1 MQQFEIGGEANC
13 LYYVSSKC
21 RSWIPA
27 KTLLVF
33 AHNSIARS
41 IVRLREFARSSGWME
56 AAEENGAV
64 LILPVAEKGWE
75 QEKTQRVKLLY
86 RTVWKDTLS
95 PDPNEIFKNVWCWET
110 LIFAVGYGE
119 GAVFAGNAAVEQPNA
134 FADVAMVGGVPKCY
148 EGGEA
153 FSDRWLLPDASDDWR
168 LRNREIPVA
177 VWMLGDMDTGEAE
190 RYFGACASDPD
201 QVKVTRG
208 HFGPD
213 PETTRSILAEFDT
226 RVRWKNSPDG
236 TPARLQPEEQIRTGG
251 EYLPDTVRWNGY
263 DYNYYTRLPKGV
275 SDVRGLPVVVCMHG
289 HGEPAWM
296 FAQKNGWPELQ
307 DETGAFVFVSPD
319 SPENSWT
326 VQRDHG
332 MHALMLQKL
341 EEKYGIDR
349 TRVYLTGFSNG
360 SMATCWYGTMH
371 PELYAAISPW
381 NSPLVSFEEKLLSEG
396 WEMPVF
402 AINGDL
408 DHKMDIP
415 RKSYA
420 KLFETFIR
428 LNGGLPRKAE
438 VPMPWHWK
446 YDAQWNG
453 ENRYTSEAGYR
464 QGGRMTTYE
473 YQNLDGYPRFCFTEL
488 KDMPHGA
495 IQDEARAAWAFLSR
509 FSRPL
514 GSKKVV
520 DSGRPE
526 LDRNFTQSI
535 LPDGREMV
543 VFVPTACNAYTPARS
558 ILLLPE
564 AKEVPDPEAVKA
576 WMASSGWIRQANRD
590 GSVLIA
596 ATSRFGSWN
605 DVSSDIVKD
614 LYSLTWGKTVSRE
627 YGDILWRPTSPEN
640 GKRQGCVWMWETL
653 WHIVGYGDGAVV
665 AGNAAAAHPNHFASV
680 TLIGGAPDTFPDRE
694 VRSDH
699 FLVSKAGKNPDR
711 MKGISA
717 DYDVRVADV
726 PSAVWMIGRE
736 SKEALDYFLRAD
748 SVPKGF
754 AGTSCILAGEES
766 TLYANPEE
774 SAQRVAVT
782 KAAVIPTPAQ
792 IMADWMGQSVRWK
805 NGPDGT
811 LSTFYWKDQIEA
823 GQSPYER
830 YPFRVP
836 CENRDREYY
845 VYRPKSIGPKAPV
858 VITIHGHGE
867 PAWMFLS
874 KNGWPELADREGILI
889 VSPQDNHKNRWY
901 GEADN
906 ESFRY
911 LVEDVLHRF
920 DVDPQRI
927 YISGFSNG
935 NMQCYGAAAAH
946 PELFAAM
953 WPMSRAAGAPMFPL
967 EPGVMPDLERLRG
980 HGMEMP
986 MFGVT
991 GDNDGWIAEHP
1002 EKSDSSIS
1010 ETVETFLALAGTK
1023 PRKAE
1028 NPSPMYWQPDEHR
1041 GEAWYREHYGF
1052 RQADRFDTWVYHNTS
1067 GEPRV
1072 CITVMKNMPHG
1083 TITEETVA
1091 AWDFMKHFRRHADGT
1106 IEYR

>member
-1 MQQFEIGGEANC
+1 MWFAGSFEGNADIHI
-13 LYYVSSKC
+13 VSS
-21 RSWIPA
+21 
-27 KTLLVF
+27 
-33 AHNSIARS
+33 
-41 IVRLREFARSSGWME
+41 
-56 AAEENGAV
+56 
-64 LILPVAEKGWE
+64 
-75 QEKTQRVKLLY
+75 
-86 RTVWKDTLS
+86 
-95 PDPNEIFKNVWCWET
+95 
-110 LIFAVGYGE
+110 
-119 GAVFAGNAAVEQPNA
+119 
-134 FADVAMVGGVPKCY
+134 
-148 EGGEA
+148 
-153 FSDRWLLPDASDDWR
+153 
-168 LRNREIPVA
+168 
-177 VWMLGDMDTGEAE
+177 
-190 RYFGACASDPD
+190 
-201 QVKVTRG
+201 
-208 HFGPD
+208 
-213 PETTRSILAEFDT
+213 
-226 RVRWKNSPDG
+226 
-236 TPARLQPEEQIRTGG
+236 
-251 EYLPDTVRWNGY
+251 
-263 DYNYYTRLPKGV
+263 RLPKG
-275 SDVRGLPVVVCMHG
+275 SDRWEPVVDVSNDLHRSEQNPSLFQ
-289 HGEPAWM
+289 HPNGEIWALYT
-296 FAQKNGWPELQ
+296 AQLDRVEGKDNMQFTSIVRRQTTRDFGRTWEEPVVLFPEEGTFCRQPIQILSNGRWIMGNWICTDSADGLAGDPTAFRISDDEGKTWRRVDMPRSNGRVHANVVELENGKLVAFMRSRAA
-307 DETGAFVFVSPD
+307 DNIYISHSHDFGETWSEPKPT
-319 SPENSWT
+319 SLPNNNSGISAVKLQSGRIAIT
-326 VQRDHG
+326 YNPT
-332 MHALMLQKL
+332 HAPNA
-341 EEKYGIDR
+341 DP
-349 TRVYLTGFSNG
+349 NG

-381 NSPLVSFEEKLLSEG
+381 NSPLVSFEEKLLEEG

-420 KLFETFIR
+420 KLFETYIR
-428 LNGGLPRKAE
+428 LNGGLPRRAE
-438 VPMPWHWK
+438 VPMPWYWK
-446 YDAQWNG
+446 CDAQWNG

-464 QGGRMTTYE
+464 QGCRMTTYE
-473 YQNLDGYPRFCFTEL
+473 YQNLDGYPRFCFTEM

-526 LDRNFTQSI
+526 LDRNFTQSA

-558 ILLLPE
+558 ILLFPE
-564 AKEVPDPEAVKA
+564 AKQVPDPKAVKA

-590 GSVLIA
+590 GSVLICV
-596 ATSRFGSWN
+596 TSRFDSWD
-605 DVSSDIVKD
+605 DVSADIVKE

-627 YGDILWRPTSPEN
+627 YGDILWRPTSAEN

-680 TLIGGAPDTFPDRE
+680 ILIGGAPDTFPDRE
-694 VRSDH
+694 ARSDH

-726 PSAVWMIGRE
+726 PSAVWMIGKE
-736 SKEALDYFLRAD
+736 SRDALDFFLRAN
-748 SVPKGF
+748 SIPKGL
-754 AGTSCILAGEES
+754 AGTDCVLAGEES

-774 SAQRVAVT
+774 CAQRVAVT
-782 KAAVIPTPAQ
+782 KAAVVPSPER

-811 LSTFYWKDQIEA
+811 LSTFYWKDQVES
-823 GQSPYER
+823 GQSPYEK

-845 VYRPKSIGPKAPV
+845 VYRPKGIGANAPV

-874 KNGWPELADREGILI
+874 KNGWPELADREGILV

-901 GEADN
+901 GETDN

-911 LVEDVLHRF
+911 LVEDVLRRF

-967 EPGVMPDLERLRG
+967 EPGVTPDLERLRA
-980 HGMEMP
+980 HGLEMP

-1002 EKSDSSIS
+1002 EDPDSSIS
-1010 ETVETFLALAGTK
+1010 ETVETFLNLAGAK
-1023 PRKAE
+1023 PRKAVQ
-1028 NPSPMYWQPDEHR
+1028 PSPMYWQPDEHR
-1041 GEAWYREHYGF
+1041 GEAWYRERYGF
-1052 RQADRFDTWVYHNTS
+1052 READRFDTWVYHNKS

-1072 CITVMKNMPHG
+1072 CVTVMKNMPHG
-1083 TITEETVA
+1083 TIREETVA
-1091 AWDFMKHFRRHADGT
+1091 AWDFMKHFRRKSDGT
-1106 IEYR
+1106 IQMF